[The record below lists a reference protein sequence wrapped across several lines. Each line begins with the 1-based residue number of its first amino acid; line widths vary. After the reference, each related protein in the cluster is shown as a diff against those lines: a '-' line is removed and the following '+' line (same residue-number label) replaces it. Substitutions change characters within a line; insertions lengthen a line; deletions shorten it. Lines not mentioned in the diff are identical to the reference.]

1 MATTKIW
8 AVHTRLDKVI
18 DYATDEEKTI
28 LKTIKADEGLELVY
42 KYATNSKKTEEQFFV
57 TGVNCIPEIALDEMR
72 ITKRFYA
79 KNEKIVG
86 FHAYQSFAKGEV
98 QPELAHKIGV
108 RLAEE
113 MWGDRFQV
121 VVTTHLNTNCIHNHF
136 VLNSISF
143 RDGKSYYDN
152 RENYALLRETSDL
165 LCGEYGL
172 SVIQEKSC
180 PKSKINYSNYLKNKY
195 QNSNYYITTK
205 EDIDRAIAQ
214 AYSYKDF
221 ENILKSMKYTLTYRA
236 DKLSVC
242 RVGYKRNIRVP
253 RAYGSE
259 YTVDR
264 ITERIQEE
272 KATRVPFQELYA
284 RKRYT
289 CKKSYKIIKRM
300 DKKFHSSLYR
310 LYLYYRYKLNSY
322 RKTEYRKPLTEE
334 QRKAIKQMDKY
345 SNEAKFLCRNNINST
360 EELFSYKKL
369 LNTEILDIESKIR
382 SLNKKIRNADKS
394 EIQYLTNL
402 KNDLYAKKVFLKKE
416 VELCEGIEQRI
427 PIIKEELKENEFEKE
442 RDINEHIR

>member
-8 AVHTRLDKVI
+8 AIHTRLDKVI
-18 DYATDEEKTI
+18 DYATDDEKTI
-28 LKTIKADEGLELVY
+28 LKKIKAEDGLELVY
-42 KYATNSKKTEEQFFV
+42 KYATNSKKTEEQYFV

-72 ITKRFYA
+72 ITKKFYD
-79 KNEKIVG
+79 KNEIIVG

-98 QPELAHKIGV
+98 DAELAHKIGV
-108 RLAEE
+108 KLAEE

-136 VLNSISF
+136 VLNSVSF
-143 RDGKSYYDN
+143 KDGKNYYDN
-152 RENYALLRETSDL
+152 RENYALLRATSDA
-165 LCGEYGL
+165 LCDEYGL
-172 SVIQEKSC
+172 SVIKEKAC
-180 PKSKINYSNYLKNKY
+180 PKSKINYSKYLKNKY

-221 ENILKSMKYTLTYRA
+221 ENIMKAMKYTLTYRA

-242 RVGYKRNIRVP
+242 REGYKRNIRVP

-259 YTVDR
+259 YSIER
-264 ITERIQEE
+264 IEKRIQEE
-272 KATRVPFQELYA
+272 KAVRVPFQEMYA

-289 CKKSYKIIKRM
+289 FKKSYKIIKKM

-322 RKTEYRKPLTEE
+322 RKTEYRKPLTKE
-334 QRKAIKQMDKY
+334 QREAIKQMDKY
-345 SNEAKFLCRNNINST
+345 SDEAKFLCRNNINST

-369 LNTEILDIESKIR
+369 LNTEIINIESEIR
-382 SLNKKIRNADKS
+382 SINKKIKKAEQNH
-394 EIQYLTNL
+394 IQELSNL
-402 KNDLYAKKVFLKKE
+402 KSDLYAKKVFLKRE
-416 VELCEGIEQRI
+416 VELCDGIEKRI
-427 PIIKEELKENEFEKE
+427 PKIKEELKE
-442 RDINEHIR
+442 

>member
-143 RDGKSYYDN
+143 KDGKSYYDN

-165 LCGEYGL
+165 LCDEYGL
-172 SVIQEKSC
+172 SVIQEKAC

-221 ENILKSMKYTLTYRA
+221 ENIMKAMRYTLTYRA
-236 DKLSVC
+236 EKLSVC

-289 CKKSYKIIKRM
+289 CKKSYKIIKKM

-382 SLNKKIRNADKS
+382 SLNKKIKNADKS
-394 EIQYLTNL
+394 EIQDLTNI
-402 KNDLYAKKVFLKKE
+402 KSDLYAKKVFLKKE
-416 VELCEGIEQRI
+416 VELCEGIEKRI
-427 PIIKEELKENEFEKE
+427 PIIKEELKENEFERE

>member
-143 RDGKSYYDN
+143 KDGKSYYDN

-165 LCGEYGL
+165 LCDEYGL
-172 SVIQEKSC
+172 SVIQEKAC

-205 EDIDRAIAQ
+205 EDIDMTGRKQGSHTGTIWKTATWERACSGSI
-214 AYSYKDF
+214 
-221 ENILKSMKYTLTYRA
+221 
-236 DKLSVC
+236 C
-242 RVGYKRNIRVP
+242 RTWPKAAPVRSSGCRRP
-253 RAYGSE
+253 CSRRRGRQTAAPGS
-259 YTVDR
+259 R
-264 ITERIQEE
+264 SCP
-272 KATRVPFQELYA
+272 AT
-284 RKRYT
+284 
-289 CKKSYKIIKRM
+289 
-300 DKKFHSSLYR
+300 
-310 LYLYYRYKLNSY
+310 
-322 RKTEYRKPLTEE
+322 
-334 QRKAIKQMDKY
+334 QRG
-345 SNEAKFLCRNNINST
+345 C
-360 EELFSYKKL
+360 
-369 LNTEILDIESKIR
+369 
-382 SLNKKIRNADKS
+382 
-394 EIQYLTNL
+394 
-402 KNDLYAKKVFLKKE
+402 
-416 VELCEGIEQRI
+416 
-427 PIIKEELKENEFEKE
+427 
-442 RDINEHIR
+442 